1 MTMTGKWGG
10 QKKLDTFVML
20 HIHQDINYDSY
31 QTSVKLPHIASGLND

>member
-31 QTSVKLPHIASGLND
+31 QTSVIATSRKRLND